1 MKIAQKHGFF
11 TVCLKQGVKELY
23 PFPFSVAGVELWP
36 SKWRPWVLSTALET
50 EMMDQEA
57 DHMHLSVCEIKPYK
71 VSLRGVSTPPLD
83 PGFQP
88 LLGTFQFLQSVACS
102 FLSPHACEFLWTFP
116 SAHLSLFFASPLRL
130 SLTWV
135 VFEYFSLHKAKQIE
149 KSSSLVQS
157 PSLHRAL
164 FYVLPL
170 ANIYRS

>member
-1 MKIAQKHGFF
+1 
-11 TVCLKQGVKELY
+11 
-23 PFPFSVAGVELWP
+23 
-36 SKWRPWVLSTALET
+36 
-50 EMMDQEA
+50 MDQKA

-71 VSLRGVSTPPLD
+71 VFLRGVSTPLLD

-88 LLGTFQFLQSVACS
+88 LLGTFQFLQFVACS

-135 VFEYFSLHKAKQIE
+135 VFEYFSLHKAKQID

-164 FYVLPL
+164 FYVLKAQCNPAFGQHL
-170 ANIYRS
+170 QKLNKLEFIPRS